1 MTKFKKFMTKFL
13 VIVVGLTFAVCVFGW
28 LLGLSPGL
36 TYSDGHR
43 SGVVYKF
50 SKKGVLYKTWEGE
63 LSLGMTETDS
73 AGAVIPRVF
82 DFSVSRPEIAE
93 KIDEAER
100 SGKRVTLHYR
110 EYIWRG
116 RYYGTTSY
124 DILDVE

>member
-1 MTKFKKFMTKFL
+1 MKTKLRNFL
-13 VIVVGLTFAVCVFGW
+13 VILVGSTIALLFLAW
-28 LLGLSPGL
+28 LVGLSPGL
-36 TYSDGHR
+36 VYSDGHR

-73 AGAVIPRVF
+73 GGAIIPRVF

-124 DILDVE
+124 DILGVE